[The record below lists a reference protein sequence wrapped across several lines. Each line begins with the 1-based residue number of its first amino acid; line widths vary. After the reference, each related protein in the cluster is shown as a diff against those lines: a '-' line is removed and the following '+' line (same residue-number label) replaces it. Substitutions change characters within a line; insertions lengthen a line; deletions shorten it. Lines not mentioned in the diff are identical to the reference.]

1 MPREQFPPAAK
12 SQLRQKEVPIHKLL
26 IALAFLS
33 VPVAAAPW
41 LLAPTY
47 AAQATELGDLSP
59 LRAIAADTLDMVAKG
74 DMTAATARITDFESA
89 WDAEAAKLRALNA
102 EKWGVIDG
110 AADAAIASLRAP
122 APVLDAATSAVTA
135 LIAAL
140 DNPSAVAVQVVGPAT
155 AVTDANGRPLPCEDL
170 LADVRT
176 TTAAATVSDADKP
189 RLDELT
195 NKGIERCNADDDKRA
210 DDFFAQ
216 ALAILGK

>member
-1 MPREQFPPAAK
+1 M
-12 SQLRQKEVPIHKLL
+12 HKLL
-26 IALAFLS
+26 VALAFLS

-59 LRAIAADTLDMVAKG
+59 LRAIAADTLSMVAKG

-89 WDAEAAKLRALNA
+89 WDAEASKLRALNA
-102 EKWGVIDG
+102 EKWSVIDG
-110 AADAAIASLRAP
+110 TADAAIASLRVSP
-122 APVLDAATSAVTA
+122 PSPDAVTPAVTA

-140 DNPSAVAVQVVGPAT
+140 DDPSAATVQVVGPVT
-155 AVTDANGRPLPCEDL
+155 AVTDANGRPLPCENL
-170 LADVRT
+170 LAEVRT
-176 TTAAATVSDADKP
+176 TTAAATVSDSDKP
-189 RLDELT
+189 KLDELT